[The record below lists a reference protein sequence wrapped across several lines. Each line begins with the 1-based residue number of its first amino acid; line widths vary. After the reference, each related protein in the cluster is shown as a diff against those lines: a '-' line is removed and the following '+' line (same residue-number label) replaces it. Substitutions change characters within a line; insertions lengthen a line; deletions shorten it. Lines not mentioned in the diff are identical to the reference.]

1 MSLGR
6 AGEDYLEAI
15 LLLRRRKGSVR
26 AVAIAEELGVSR
38 ASVCVA
44 LKGLREKGCIIVD
57 GDNEIYLTELGQKI
71 AESVNERRQ
80 LFLALFVQ
88 LGINQELAAADACRL
103 EHAISRESFAA
114 LKQYLLTTGIS
125 V

>member
-6 AGEDYLEAI
+6 AGENYLEAI

-44 LKGLREKGCIIVD
+44 LKGLRKKGCIIVD
-57 GDNEIYLTELGQKI
+57 EDNEIYLTELGQKI
-71 AESVNERRQ
+71 AESVNERQQ
-80 LFLALFVQ
+80 LFLTLFVQ

-103 EHAISRESFAA
+103 EHAINWCTMNID
-114 LKQYLLTTGIS
+114 Y

>member
-57 GDNEIYLTELGQKI
+57 EDNEIYLTALGQKI

-88 LGINQELAAADACRL
+88 LGINQEPAAWSMQSVER
-103 EHAISRESFAA
+103 A
-114 LKQYLLTTGIS
+114 LRH
-125 V
+125 